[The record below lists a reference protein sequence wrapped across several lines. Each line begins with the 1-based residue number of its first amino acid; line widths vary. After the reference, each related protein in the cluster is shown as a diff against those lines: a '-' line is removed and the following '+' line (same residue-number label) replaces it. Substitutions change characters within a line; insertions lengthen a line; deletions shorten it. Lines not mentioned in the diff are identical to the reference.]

1 MLASGSRTPRPC
13 PFSRCS
19 CRPQA
24 LRPCMCAFAM
34 EGAPAPR
41 AYAPFAGAPAGQA
54 PCAGAPAVWPSG
66 APAMRLSQALRGHAP
81 LAGARAICTCM
92 YMWPSYDRVCMH
104 AADVCMTMRLQ
115 AWAALQRARLGIW
128 IPDSPARSAVSSTS
142 RVLPYVPGPTV
153 RPAAGAMSHACPAAR
168 RRAVS
173 APALLC
179 THMVYEPEDRQYLEH
194 LQSRRHKKRCR
205 RHRGHRRSSS
215 CPAVFSTLGRFSVGL
230 RR

>member
-1 MLASGSRTPRPC
+1 MHVTIKHKVRTQTAGQVGSRIYGAVAPTAPYIYDDDDDACMLASGSRTPRPC

-41 AYAPFAGAPAGQA
+41 AYAPFAGVPAGQA

-66 APAMRLSQALRGHAP
+66 APAMRLLEALRGHAP

-104 AADVCMTMRLQ
+104 GRIIA
-115 AWAALQRARLGIW
+115 
-128 IPDSPARSAVSSTS
+128 SA
-142 RVLPYVPGPTV
+142 
-153 RPAAGAMSHACPAAR
+153 H
-168 RRAVS
+168 
-173 APALLC
+173 
-179 THMVYEPEDRQYLEH
+179 EPV
-194 LQSRRHKKRCR
+194 
-205 RHRGHRRSSS
+205 
-215 CPAVFSTLGRFSVGL
+215 AT
-230 RR
+230 